1 MRHLF
6 TYQSLNENIG
16 HAMTLMKA
24 MNMNYIRYVYRES
37 KRPGIRDVIVN
48 LAFYNGYIVSSSS
61 DMRKFIN
68 TLLRN
73 VKKVKRV
80 DEYIKNAFQIVKKVA
95 LKSTLILYEKVTKK
109 ELEGHHFGYHNER
122 WSEMTGLTYKTENHV
137 ARIAFDYSH
146 YRGAIYLVLEDLDP
160 SKQKCYMNVYDIA
173 DDYRQIKTG
182 DYDEDNRTYGSHDRI
197 PIGSI
202 ENFKSAVDNL
212 LPLQINMWKSRIEKD
227 VNQINNC
234 PEYILSKIHSDKIVK
249 VRDIGIFDTDD

>member
-95 LKSTLILYEKVTKK
+95 LKSTLIL
-109 ELEGHHFGYHNER
+109 L
-122 WSEMTGLTYKTENHV
+122 
-137 ARIAFDYSH
+137 
-146 YRGAIYLVLEDLDP
+146 
-160 SKQKCYMNVYDIA
+160 
-173 DDYRQIKTG
+173 
-182 DYDEDNRTYGSHDRI
+182 
-197 PIGSI
+197 
-202 ENFKSAVDNL
+202 
-212 LPLQINMWKSRIEKD
+212 
-227 VNQINNC
+227 
-234 PEYILSKIHSDKIVK
+234 
-249 VRDIGIFDTDD
+249 